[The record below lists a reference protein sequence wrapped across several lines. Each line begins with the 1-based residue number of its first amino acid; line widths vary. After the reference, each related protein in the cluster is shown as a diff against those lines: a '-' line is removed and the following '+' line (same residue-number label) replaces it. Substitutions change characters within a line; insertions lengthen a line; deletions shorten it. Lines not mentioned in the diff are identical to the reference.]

1 MVPDAQL
8 RTKLA
13 SLRDRLGEVVIG
25 QEDAVG
31 IVAQWLQHGQLG
43 LTAPGRPKASFLF
56 LGPTGVGKTAL
67 ARQLTFE
74 LLGPNKIV
82 EIDLAEY
89 KTLDRLGL
97 LLGTSDDDPGR
108 IAEGYDACGG
118 VGTLLLD
125 EIDKAH
131 PRILDILLNLLEPA
145 RLTTGRNRVLDFSAW
160 YVVLT
165 SNIGAARIMTMRRS
179 IYETMRRL
187 VILDAQSELRPEI
200 FNRITE
206 AVVFN
211 RLDYATQ
218 HRIADALV
226 AREVQHQR
234 AQGHAVTITPGVN
247 DVVIKRGFHERLGAR
262 PMRNAAEL
270 LVRNALTQDLLRGG
284 VGHGRLCAHPD
295 GNSLQLESSPP

>member
-1 MVPDAQL
+1 M
-8 RTKLA
+8 
-13 SLRDRLGEVVIG
+13 
-25 QEDAVG
+25 
-31 IVAQWLQHGQLG
+31 
-43 LTAPGRPKASFLF
+43 
-56 LGPTGVGKTAL
+56 
-67 ARQLTFE
+67 
-74 LLGPNKIV
+74 V

-97 LLGTSDDDPGR
+97 LLGTSDADPGR

-118 VGTLLLD
+118 TGTLLLD

-160 YVVLT
+160 YIVLT
-165 SNIGAARIMTMRRS
+165 SNLGAGRIMTMRRS

-187 VILDAQSELRPEI
+187 VVQDAQSELRPEI

-211 RLDYATQ
+211 RLNYDTQ
-218 HRIADALV
+218 CRIAEVLV
-226 AREVQHQR
+226 GRELQR
-234 AQGHAVTITPGVN
+234 QRDQGHAMTLAPGVV
-247 DVVIKRGFHERLGAR
+247 DVIIKRGFHERLGAR

-270 LVRNALTQDLLRGG
+270 LIRNALTHDLLHGG
-284 VGHGRLCAHPD
+284 MGSGRLRAHAD
-295 GNSLQLESSPP
+295 GSSLHLESSAS